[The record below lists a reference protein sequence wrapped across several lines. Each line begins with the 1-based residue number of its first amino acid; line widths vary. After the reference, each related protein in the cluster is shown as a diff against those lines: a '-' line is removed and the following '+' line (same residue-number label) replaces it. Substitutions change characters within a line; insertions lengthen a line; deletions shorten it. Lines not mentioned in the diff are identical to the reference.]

1 MKIIIIID
9 NNDYFLPEYIETFLK
24 KTKNDVVD
32 VGIVKKIPKKSSMN
46 FFLFKNLFN
55 LKISELFKLF
65 ISKLKNFFFIFFSSE
80 KSKFTIRNVL
90 KKRGIQYFYIY
101 KKINKTLLL
110 KKVKQKKVDFIISIN
125 SLIFSNKILKS
136 PKHCCINR
144 HTSLLPKN
152 KGLLPVFF
160 SLKNKDKE
168 FGISFHVM
176 EKKIDDG
183 KILIQKKIKI
193 KKNQSLMDLYRIS
206 FKVKENLIDRA
217 IDNYLNNISIKN
229 DYKHSY
235 NSWPNQADWKIFRKN
250 KKKFI

>member
-9 NNDYFLPEYIETFLK
+9 NNEYFLPEYLKTFLR
-24 KTKNDVVD
+24 KTKNNVVD
-32 VGIVKKIPKKSSMN
+32 VGIVKKIPKRSSMN
-46 FFLFKNLFN
+46 FFLLKNLFN
-55 LKISELFKLF
+55 LNAIELFKLF
-65 ISKLKNFFFIFFSSE
+65 LSKLKKLLLIFFSFE
-80 KSKFTIRNVL
+80 KSNLTIRGVL
-90 KKRGIQYFYIY
+90 KKRKVQYFYIN
-101 KKINKTLLL
+101 KKINETLLI

-136 PKHCCINR
+136 PRYCCINR

-152 KGLLPVFF
+152 KGLLPVFY

-176 EKKIDDG
+176 KKNIDDG

-206 FKVKENLIDRA
+206 FRVKENLIDKA

-229 DYKHSY
+229 GYKHSY
-235 NSWPNQADWKIFRKN
+235 NSWPNQTDWKIFRKN